1 MVSLT
6 NKIKKMKKI
15 VLSFG
20 IVSLMAMNG
29 FSQDLKKTVSTTT
42 TTAPASTA
50 DIKFNKTV
58 HDYGTM
64 KQGGDGGCEFTFVNT
79 GKEPLI
85 ISNCQGS
92 CGCTVPSCPKE
103 PILPGKTGVIKVHY
117 DTKRV
122 GPISKTVTVQSNAL
136 SGTQTI
142 QIKGTIEAAP
152 QEEQFPTGGN
162 APKTGAPVEKG
173 NN

>member
-1 MVSLT
+1 
-6 NKIKKMKKI
+6 MKRI
-15 VLSFG
+15 LVSFG
-20 IVSLMAMNG
+20 IVSLMSVNG
-29 FSQDLKKTVSTTT
+29 FSQDLKKPVTTT
-42 TTAPASTA
+42 SATPVSQA
-50 DIKFNKTV
+50 DIKLEKTV
-58 HDYGTM
+58 HDYGTI
-64 KQGGDGGCEFTFVNT
+64 KQGADGGCEFKFTNS

-103 PILPGKTGVIKVHY
+103 PILPGKTAVIKVHY

-122 GPISKTVTVQSNAL
+122 GPIAKTVTIQSNAL

-152 QEEQFPTGGN
+152 QEEQFPTGGGN
-162 APKTGAPVEKG
+162 TPKSGAPVEKG